1 MLYKVLDVE
10 YIVRAGVFESSK
22 LVLVQEMMTFYVQ
35 TDTGTGRVSL
45 VSDTVIGI
53 SIYKHVSITA
63 NGQFFCVILTKCGLP
78 GYTI

>member
-1 MLYKVLDVE
+1 MLYILLDVV

-35 TDTGTGRVSL
+35 IDTGTGRVSL

-53 SIYKHVSITA
+53 SIYKHVSFTA
-63 NGQFFCVILTKCGLP
+63 NGQVFVSF
-78 GYTI
+78 